1 MLLPKTKKIAKL
13 GIRRLGLC
21 SCCVPMSYLPNLSE
35 SESVSLS
42 VVSDSLWP
50 HSLSME
56 VFRQEY
62 WSGLPFPS
70 PGDLPASGIKP
81 GSLALQG
88 DFFYHLSYQGRTFLH
103 LCNGNSN
110 INLSNHWGRC
120 DNKMKWFNWKY
131 FASCQ
136 RFPLCSFLS
145 EYGAQNKALSVQ
157 CT

>member
-56 VFRQEY
+56 FFRQEY

-70 PGDLPASGIKP
+70 PGDLPDSGIKP

-88 DFFYHLSYQGRTFLH
+88 DFFTIWATRGEHFSICAMETVILTSQTTGAGVITKWNGLIESILQAVRGFRSAVSFQSMGPRT
-103 LCNGNSN
+103 
-110 INLSNHWGRC
+110 
-120 DNKMKWFNWKY
+120 K
-131 FASCQ
+131 
-136 RFPLCSFLS
+136 P
-145 EYGAQNKALSVQ
+145 
-157 CT
+157 